1 MKRRLFVHVGVAAA
15 AGFAGAQLGHISPIA
30 QAVDV
35 AIAPAHA
42 QSVSVAIA
50 SYRAAVA
57 RAAASVVTVHS
68 ARTQRVGPRGLLGRD
83 LLVQGLGSGVI
94 LDREGY
100 VVTNDHVV
108 HDATDLAVALA
119 DGSLHAARVIGTDP
133 DSDLALLKIDAGAQ
147 QPIAIGDVSALA
159 VGDVVLA
166 VGNPLGVGQTVTQGI
181 LSAMGRKG
189 IGMQPVENYLQTDAA
204 INQGNSGGAL
214 IDTAGRLVGIN
225 SAMLSRSGG
234 YEGIGFAIPVD
245 LVQKVVASL
254 RKNGRVPRG
263 WLGIATM
270 QPPRGEG
277 ALVTTVDRDGP
288 AHRAGVAPGDTIVR
302 FGDRDIRKPEDLT
315 GLVLEVEPG
324 TRVRMEVLREG
335 RRSGVD
341 VTLAARSARRAEK

>member
-1 MKRRLFVHVGVAAA
+1 MKRRLFVHLGVAAA
-15 AGFAGAQLGHISPIA
+15 AGFAGAQFARHVPIA

-35 AIAPAHA
+35 AIAPARA
-42 QSVSVAIA
+42 QPVAAAIA
-50 SYRAAVA
+50 SYRGAVA

-68 ARTQRVGPRGLLGRD
+68 ARTLRIGPRGLLGRD

-94 LDREGY
+94 LDREGF

-108 HDATDLAVALA
+108 RDASDLAVALA
-119 DGSLHAARVIGTDP
+119 DGSLHAARVVGTDP

-147 QPIAIGDVSALA
+147 QPIVMGDASALA

-181 LSAMGRKG
+181 ISAMGRKG
-189 IGMQPVENYLQTDAA
+189 IGMQPIENFLQTDAA

-214 IDTAGRLVGIN
+214 IDTEGRLVGIN

-263 WLGIATM
+263 WLGLVTT
-270 QPPRGEG
+270 QPARGEG
-277 ALVTTVDRDGP
+277 ALVTAVDPEGP
-288 AHRAGVAPGDTIVR
+288 AQRAGVAPGDTIVR
-302 FGDRDIRKPEDLT
+302 FGDHEIRKPEDLT

-324 TRVRMEVLREG
+324 TRVHLEVLREG

-341 VTLAARSARRAEK
+341 VTLSARPARRAEN